1 MAEKK
6 NTVKELNIEVEEL
19 RKTVKDLQN
28 ITNGIKVIQNVDV
41 KELANKVDF
50 IDNTDK
56 YFTKVEI
63 LEKKISKMMTI
74 MEKLSEELKEVKDYL
89 NADKGQ

>member
-6 NTVKELNIEVEEL
+6 KTVKELNIEVEEL

-89 NADKGQ
+89 NADKRQ

>member
-1 MAEKK
+1 M
-6 NTVKELNIEVEEL
+6 KELNIEVEEL

-89 NADKGQ
+89 NADKRQ